1 MIIHEIGEVDKL
13 SLEIARAQCDF
24 GLVFDRFKKCW
35 CNGKIQTFS
44 EAVEHLGEPFDDEE
58 LKKIIQCVYEI
69 FTQREEVF
77 GKAIDLCKRYRL
89 IDLEAK
95 EENEQ

>member
-1 MIIHEIGEVDKL
+1 MVIHEVDAPDKL
-13 SLEIARAQCDF
+13 SLEIAKVQCDF

-35 CNGKIQTFS
+35 RNGKIQTFS

-58 LKKIIQCVYEI
+58 LEKIIQCVYEI

-77 GKAIDLCKRYRL
+77 GKAIGLCKRYRL
-89 IDLEAK
+89 VE